1 MSFVFPAL
9 LGTLIAAGIPVA
21 LHLMMRPKPR
31 TLPFPAFR
39 FLVAKQRANQR
50 SLRLRHLL
58 LLLLRMVLIA
68 GLILAIARP
77 RLFQQNLGLSTERPV
92 FAVFVFDTSPSMDY
106 KSADQRTRLDDA
118 KKRADELLAELPV
131 GSRIEIRTTTDRPGE
146 RIQATANL
154 SEVRKRIQSLE
165 IAPAGPPLNAAVI
178 AGLKELAD
186 AAAKHEDETARKMPR
201 LLCIFTD
208 TTRGSWDPV
217 QTAAVD
223 AAGDLV
229 PPTRESLLAARAE
242 LANLLAMQKEKPE
255 RSAAIIDFEKNLEFL
270 GERIP
275 RLGPADFPLQT
286 ESADLV
292 RQVRRSIR
300 EALRSLAAAEPNPED
315 KEVARWESSLRKTLH
330 SLSGQE
336 TLWFDVGMN
345 PLSDLAIVRIDWP
358 QRAGEAVE
366 TFAPDGFVK
375 LDVVLQASGQNFQ
388 STLICEHEAGKLIQP
403 IELEAG
409 QTKMVS
415 FDLPLAKLKMGPGFH
430 SVTLSLDV
438 RDGWLGNNR
447 RFATFQ
453 VRQPKKILVVSDRA
467 EAQYDE
473 LQDALRANRFEV
485 ETKKPNTVEGTDLSS
500 FDAVYLFGVAR
511 PSPTLW
517 KTLDAFVKAGGGL
530 GVVPGDQTM
539 DPKAYATPLLPGQY
553 GKVEFVGDRKDTG
566 AAWSFEPETIFRH
579 PILKPFDNWRHQEG
593 NGLVKSPPL
602 AWTIWQVDP
611 DAGTLVRYTNGMPA
625 LLEKGVGAGKVL
637 QFTTTL
643 DLQADRKTRWNNY
656 QEKWFYVALVGLSAK
671 HLAGDA
677 VASQCN
683 FTTPGP
689 EPTVW
694 VRGWAGKRVVPT
706 GQGKLDPITVPADVA
721 RLPIP
726 QATTPGNYRILDT
739 DGKTPLAA
747 FSVNL
752 TSDEVAPVRLAAST
766 IENVFG
772 DGAIVPADRRADL
785 RQLLAGHWHE
795 PIELFPYFMIGILLL
810 LALENLL
817 ANRFYRRS
825 AEEATS

>member
-92 FAVFVFDTSPSMDY
+92 FAVFVFDVSPSMDY

-118 KKRADELLAELPV
+118 KKRADELLAELPA

-146 RIQATANL
+146 RIEATANL
-154 SEVRKRIQSLE
+154 AEVRKRIQSLE
-165 IAPAGPPLNAAVI
+165 IAHASPPLNAAVI

-186 AAAKHEDETARKMPR
+186 AALKHEDETARKMPR
-201 LLCIFTD
+201 LLCVFTD
-208 TTRGSWDPV
+208 TTRGSWDPA

-223 AAGDLV
+223 AASDLV
-229 PPTRESLLAARAE
+229 APTRESLLAARAE
-242 LANLLAMQKEKPE
+242 VANLLAISKEKPE
-255 RSAAIIDFEKNLEFL
+255 RSAAILDFEKNLEYL

-286 ESADLV
+286 EAADLV

-300 EALRSLAAAEPNPED
+300 EALRSLPAEASSDD
-315 KEVARWESSLRKTLH
+315 KESTLWETALRKTLH

-345 PLSDLAIVRIDWP
+345 PLSDLAIVRIDFDRP
-358 QRAGEAVE
+358 KRSGESAE
-366 TFAPDGFVK
+366 AFAPDDAVS
-375 LDVVLQASGQNFQ
+375 LEVVVEAGGQTMQA
-388 STLICEHEAGKLIQP
+388 TLTCEHESGKIGRP
-403 IELEAG
+403 IEVKAG
-409 QTKMVS
+409 EKKTVQ
-415 FDLPLAKLKMGPGFH
+415 FAELKMGPGFH
-430 SVTLSLDV
+430 SVILSLDI

-453 VRQPKKILVVSDRA
+453 VRQPKKILVVSDRP
-467 EAQYDE
+467 EKPGE
-473 LQDALRANRFEV
+473 LQGAIRANRFEV
-485 ETKKPNTVEGTDLSS
+485 ETAKPAALETPIPANV
-500 FDAVYLFGVAR
+500 DAVYLYGLTA
-511 PSPTLW
+511 PSPALW
-517 KTLDAFVKAGGGL
+517 KTLEAFVRAGGGL
-530 GVVPGDQTM
+530 GIVPGDKTM
-539 DPKAYATPLLPGQY
+539 RLADYKSPLVLGAYQKVIELPADRTRD
-553 GKVEFVGDRKDTG
+553 VGL
-566 AAWSFEPETIFRH
+566 AWRFEPETIFGH
-579 PILKPFDNWRHQEG
+579 PIFRPFEGWLKDPNIDF
-593 NGLVKSPPL
+593 VKYPPR
-602 AWTIWQVDP
+602 AWTFWEVADK
-611 DAGTLVRYTNGMPA
+611 DTLLRYADGKPA
-625 LLEKGVGAGKVL
+625 LLEKTVGAGRVIE
-637 QFTTTL
+637 FTTTL
-643 DLQADRKTRWNNY
+643 DPRSPAWNNY
-656 QEKWFYVALVGLSAK
+656 LESLTSIYVVLVGQTAK
-671 HLAGDA
+671 HLTGD
-677 VASQCN
+677 SMPIPCN

-694 VRGWAGKRVVPT
+694 ARGWAGKRVMPT
-706 GQGKLDPITVPADVA
+706 GPGKLDPITVPADVA
-721 RLPIP
+721 RLSIP
-726 QATTPGNYRILDT
+726 QATLPGNYRILDP

-752 TSDEVAPVRLAAST
+752 SPAEVAPVRLATRT

-785 RQLLAGHWHE
+785 QQLLAGHWHE
-795 PIELFPYFMIGILLL
+795 PIELFPYFMIGVLLL

-817 ANRFYRRS
+817 ANRFYRRT
-825 AEEATS
+825 AGEAT